1 MISIHAGVRASYA
14 LTVIVKGTLLAGRF
28 DVEKE
33 RPAPPHPTPVTFPN
47 YERAS
52 AQRPRPWSAES
63 ASDLV
68 QAYAR
73 LRKPGDV
80 TIDHFAALNVTF
92 GEASYGLE
100 ALLPAAS
107 TGSSYFPSRS
117 LLDAAEAPEPT
128 DANSANRR
136 LSNDRP
142 IPTDRDFYVRLK
154 EIQHRNHD
162 AYCVF
167 TRTPK
172 AGQLPPRLAFFRRF
186 WDGMDNMAYY
196 WDTSLDN
203 YIPPKSDS
211 EEKKTEPESRCPED
225 ARGNGMLS
233 KPDQNSTVPAD
244 AEPRKKA
251 RIAIDRCAD
260 TSVSATA
267 AATDADAKTVQP
279 NTPISSSSDVAP
291 RLNPPST
298 TSASPKS
305 PPTSS
310 SPSSSATPPTPPA
323 RSTQGPPGTYTGYR
337 ISTGTLMPPP
347 YRVQTI
353 SAFLE
358 PLAWSFGLTL
368 SAPRR
373 PVHLSLQSLRFPVAV
388 STAVWETPN
397 DRTRARQGW
406 LVGPVLGVCVREETG
421 FGMGDVEAELKGAGQ
436 KGTVDLLREVGAL
449 LGLAQERTREGREER
464 KPGAGK
470 WWVERPRWGGGA
482 GGELGEGR
490 GEEEV
495 SRAGEGD
502 AGDAE
507 EKEGKEGERE
517 KRARRIMG
525 VREKKKK
532 VSAIDAWKAL
542 RPGSGFWDPRVEYK
556 AVGKSKESEWD
567 EVFLVSSLNHHI
579 SMLKLR
585 VHAAYLDYLIE
596 GTFPATRPSDPDW
609 CSPQLSRTRW
619 YDLFSVTDREEAMR
633 VVWGVLA
640 YLLRPEDEETE
651 KKAKDVV
658 MGEG

>member
-1 MISIHAGVRASYA
+1 MLLASVSKKSHSEYADLNPDSIPI

-267 AATDADAKTVQP
+267 AATDADAKTQP
-279 NTPISSSSDVAP
+279 HPPPSP
-291 RLNPPST
+291 LNP
-298 TSASPKS
+298 
-305 PPTSS
+305 
-310 SPSSSATPPTPPA
+310 
-323 RSTQGPPGTYTGYR
+323 RPPGTYTGYR

-490 GEEEV
+490 GRRREGRRKGEAGEENNGCAGEEE
-495 SRAGEGD
+495 
-502 AGDAE
+502 
-507 EKEGKEGERE
+507 
-517 KRARRIMG
+517 
-525 VREKKKK
+525 K